1 MCIQSIALV
10 SEPSPTRRFTLGLYN
25 AISNFILVAVICAV
39 SIIFQ
44 LENNSAD
51 VVALVSVQ
59 IAVSVCLGFVCIRL
73 PRRPDVF
80 RNGKPVDQQYT
91 TSFFNRVT
99 FAWADPLLNFAARN
113 KGLDIDDLPEVDRA
127 TRSKY
132 LRHKFEKQIQTS
144 QRVWRTIVMAH
155 LPALIL
161 QSILVTLSCFLNFAP
176 QVALLGIL
184 KALEARSRGSWD
196 PAEAWI
202 WVIGLGIS
210 MLLEATIGGWVFWI
224 VYSKL
229 AVPVQEQLSAVIFAK
244 AMRRKDVR
252 STRRSL
258 RNEDETG
265 PQDTPSSESE
275 PATTKASANDDADGD
290 EDKNL
295 QKTRQSTLNLV
306 AIDAKRVSDFAAFN
320 YIVYATVLK
329 LSIAFI
335 FIARLIGWKSLVA
348 GVVVSALVTPA
359 NIYLSKQY
367 SVAQTEQMKFRDQK
381 MAVVTEAL
389 QGIRQIKFSALEKQW
404 EDKIKAV
411 RKMELTKQWHVFLY
425 DVGLFCV
432 WILNPLMLSA
442 VSLAVYAWLSG
453 GLTPSIAFTT
463 MAVFMSIEVT
473 LSILPELIADFLEA
487 VVSATRIEKFLNAPE
502 KVPTT
507 VPADSIS
514 FESATVA
521 WPADDEEN
529 SEDKFALR
537 DLNLHFPSKAL
548 SVISGKTGSGKSLL
562 LASILGECDVLGG
575 TVKVPE
581 APLLHERFDDTA
593 TRGNWIID
601 SAIAFV
607 AQVPWIENATIKDN
621 ILFGLPYDRDRY
633 QKVLFACS
641 LEKDLDVL
649 PDGELTDIGANGIN
663 LSGGQRWRI
672 SFARALYSRAGILV
686 MDDLFSAL
694 DAHTGRHLYEHA
706 ITGELCQGR
715 TRILV
720 THHVSLSLPRTDY
733 LVVLED
739 GGAKLAGSVEDLKP
753 HISDIL
759 DRQHETEEATE
770 EVVAEDDELPKG
782 DGGMSNRSQRKS
794 SAANGNNEDVKRE
807 QPKKFTEEEKRET
820 GAINLAVYKEYVK
833 KSGGPI
839 FMVFIFL
846 SYSIFAG
853 LVLGRVSDTAV
864 MMIIGSY

>member
-1 MCIQSIALV
+1 M
-10 SEPSPTRRFTLGLYN
+10 
-25 AISNFILVAVICAV
+25 
-39 SIIFQ
+39 
-44 LENNSAD
+44 
-51 VVALVSVQ
+51 ALVSVQ
-59 IAVSVCLGFVCIRL
+59 IAVSVSLGCVCILL
-73 PRRPDVF
+73 PRRPDVY

-91 TSFFNRVT
+91 TSFLSRVT
-99 FAWADPLLNFAARN
+99 FTWADPLLNFAIRN
-113 KGLDIDDLPEVDRA
+113 KGLNIDDLPEVDHV

-132 LRHKFEKQIQTS
+132 LRQKFEDKIQTS
-144 QRVWRTIVMAH
+144 RRVWKTIVMAH

-176 QVALLGIL
+176 QLALFGIL
-184 KALEARSRGSWD
+184 KELEARSQGSWE
-196 PAEAWI
+196 PAKAWV
-202 WVIGLGIS
+202 WVLGLGVS
-210 MLLEATIGGWVFWI
+210 MFLEATIEGWVFWI

-229 AVPVQEQLSAVIFAK
+229 AVPVQEQLSAVVFAK

-252 STRRSL
+252 GTRKSEQ
-258 RNEDETG
+258 NEGEA
-265 PQDTPSSESE
+265 QHTPSSESE
-275 PATTKASANDDADGD
+275 PATTKASVDDD
-290 EDKNL
+290 EDENL

-320 YIVYATVLK
+320 YIAYATVLK
-329 LSIAFI
+329 LAIAFI
-335 FIARLIGWKSLVA
+335 FIAHLIGWKSLVA
-348 GVVVSALVTPA
+348 GVIVSALITPA
-359 NIYLSKQY
+359 NIYMSNQY
-367 SVAQTEQMKFRDQK
+367 SATQTEQMKFRDQK

-404 EDKIKAV
+404 EEKIRTV
-411 RKMELTKQWHVFLY
+411 RTMELNKQWRVFLY
-425 DVGLFCV
+425 DTGLFCI

-442 VSLAVYAWLSG
+442 VALAVYAWLNG
-453 GLTPSIAFTT
+453 GLSPSVAFTT

-487 VVSATRIEKFLNAPE
+487 WVSATRIEKFLNAPE
-502 KVPTT
+502 KVTAT
-507 VPADSIS
+507 VPADRIS
-514 FESATVA
+514 FESVTVA
-521 WPADDEEN
+521 WPADDEES
-529 SEDKFALR
+529 SEDRFTLQN
-537 DLNLHFPSKAL
+537 LNLHFPNKAL

-575 TVKVPE
+575 TMKVPE
-581 APLLHERFDDTA
+581 APLLRERFDDLA
-593 TRGNWIID
+593 TRGNWIVD

-641 LEKDLDVL
+641 LEKDLNVL

-753 HISDIL
+753 YISDVL
-759 DRQHETEEATE
+759 NREHDDEAPETNL
-770 EVVAEDDELPKG
+770 EDDEFSKE
-782 DGGMSNRSQRKS
+782 DGEGLQRILSNRSRRKS
-794 SAANGNNEDVKRE
+794 SIANENNDAIKRE
-807 QPKKFTEEEKRET
+807 QPKKFIEEEIRET
-820 GAINLAVYKEYVK
+820 GSIDLSVYKEYVK

-839 FMVFIFL
+839 FMVLIFL
-846 SYSIFAG
+846 SYSVFAA
-853 LVLGRVSDTAV
+853 LVLGRVS
-864 MMIIGSY
+864 